1 MAAPTRSTRAKILA
15 TALAVA
21 GASAVAG
28 LGTFGSFT
36 STTNA
41 AESISSGTVQI
52 ALGSAG
58 TATNR
63 LTVAASGLVP
73 GDTVQRAADLSVAGD
88 QGLSGVTLSTTA
100 SPSSVLDTDATNGL
114 QMVIDSCPS
123 AWTESGTAP
132 AYTYTCGAGATTLVA
147 SRPVIGSNLTLAGLG
162 ITPGAVN
169 HLRVTLTLPA
179 AADNTFQSKASTID
193 FAFTGTQRAATNK

>member
-114 QMVIDSCPS
+114 QMVIDSC
-123 AWTESGTAP
+123 
-132 AYTYTCGAGATTLVA
+132 
-147 SRPVIGSNLTLAGLG
+147 
-162 ITPGAVN
+162 
-169 HLRVTLTLPA
+169 
-179 AADNTFQSKASTID
+179 
-193 FAFTGTQRAATNK
+193 